1 MDLELNEQQSAI
13 LNSVRSVVNR
23 FDDDYWLQLD
33 RNGEFPH
40 AFYQAMAEGGWLG
53 VAMPEDV
60 GGSDLGI
67 FEAAL
72 IMITVA
78 DSPGAMAAASSIHIN
93 IFGPH
98 PIVVFG
104 NDEQKQ
110 AWLPELIQGKSKCC
124 FGVTEPDSGLETG
137 SIQTFAQ
144 ATDNGYVVNGQKIMA
159 GQRVMMLFA
168 SADRD
173 GNEFPNP
180 DQFELGR
187 TPNRHLAFGMGRHR
201 CLGSHLAR
209 MEIKVAVEELLKLLP
224 DYQVVGDVE
233 WTTMGPL
240 PITFTPPQ
248 QS

>member
-1 MDLELNEQQSAI
+1 
-13 LNSVRSVVNR
+13 
-23 FDDDYWLQLD
+23 
-33 RNGEFPH
+33 
-40 AFYQAMAEGGWLG
+40 
-53 VAMPEDV
+53 
-60 GGSDLGI
+60 
-67 FEAAL
+67 
-72 IMITVA
+72 
-78 DSPGAMAAASSIHIN
+78 
-93 IFGPH
+93 
-98 PIVVFG
+98 
-104 NDEQKQ
+104 
-110 AWLPELIQGKSKCC
+110 
-124 FGVTEPDSGLETG
+124 
-137 SIQTFAQ
+137 
-144 ATDNGYVVNGQKIMA
+144 
-159 GQRVMMLFA
+159 MLFA

-233 WTTMGPL
+233 WNTMGPL